1 MTEQLEFLTSFL
13 KNIGNQIP
21 NIGNG
26 GCGFFA
32 RSLSKQLIEL
42 NIPHKIIARF
52 GPFDEQEDNLKKY
65 LQTGNVH
72 DGNGEFTAAHVVIK
86 VDEEYLDHDGYSK
99 ENYLFLRESVE
110 ISMKNLEDMIEYS
123 DWNPAFDRNN
133 VPKIEEMLNAL
144 PEAYQ
149 QRYSLAIA

>member
-32 RSLSKQLIEL
+32 RSLSKQLIKL
-42 NIPHKIIARF
+42 NIPYKIIARF
-52 GPFDEQEDNLKKY
+52 GLWDEQEDNLKRY
-65 LQTGNVH
+65 LRSGNVH
-72 DGNGEFTAAHVVIK
+72 DGNREFTAAHVVIE
-86 VDEEYLDHDGYSK
+86 VDGIYLDHDGYSE
-99 ENYLFLRESVE
+99 ENGKLYRESVE

-123 DWNPAFDRNN
+123 DWNPQFDRSN
-133 VPKIEEMLNAL
+133 VPEIEEMLNAL

-149 QRYSLAIA
+149 QRYSLVIA